1 METEVKVVCPNCET
15 TVDVTQALITRF
27 QESIRQDLKEEL
39 SEREQRLHDQR
50 LKNEE
55 LARKLNQ
62 DRDEIE
68 GKIQRKVRNLVKTRE
83 VSLKNEIR
91 LQIQEEK
98 DTELKELE
106 RELAKKNKLVTDL
119 NLSQARMER
128 QNQEFEAE
136 KSRIILEKERE
147 LSERLSQAKLSISEE
162 IRNESSLKITEKQL
176 VIDSLK
182 KQLQIASQKA
192 NQISMQ
198 TQGEAGEIVLQQ
210 TLRDANPT
218 DRVVEIG
225 QGIRG
230 ADCKHIV
237 ITQNQVEIGS
247 ILYENKITK
256 NWGGDKWIKK
266 IKLDNLQ
273 SKCDAMVI
281 VSAVMPP
288 GTEGKYA
295 LIDGVWVTSLPNV
308 RDLSIMLRYILV
320 KLYALTMS
328 QSSRLDRKEQLF
340 SYISSESFKN
350 TFEAILEG
358 FSDLQKSHFEERKKI
373 ELLWRKRA
381 KLLEEIL
388 ASTIELYSNVKH
400 IGGSSIAEIKML
412 EFTSSQAS

>member
-27 QESIRQDLKEEL
+27 QESIRKDLKEEL
-39 SEREQRLHDQR
+39 SERDQRLQDQR

-55 LARKLNQ
+55 LAKKLNQ

-68 GKIQRKVRNLVKTRE
+68 EKIQRKVRNLVKTRE

-98 DTELKELE
+98 DAELKELE
-106 RELAKKNKLVTDL
+106 SELAKKNKLVTDL

-176 VIDSLK
+176 IIDSLK
-182 KQLQIASQKA
+182 KQHQIASQKA

-198 TQGEAGEIVLQQ
+198 TQGEAGEIVLEQI
-210 TLRDANPT
+210 LREANPT
-218 DRVVEIG
+218 DIVEEIG
-225 QGIRG
+225 KGIRG
-230 ADCKHIV
+230 ADCKQIV

-273 SKCDAMVI
+273 SKCDAIVI